1 MSPCCSGA
9 SRRCLKLDLNNIERT
24 FFFIFKI
31 LNVLLLVLL
40 PLYSLLQRGREVT
53 EFWEFPPIPE
63 SLTVVQGQS
72 LAVANWHVVVVLRFC
87 LAQWMLIGQGGQT
100 HL

>member
-1 MSPCCSGA
+1 M
-9 SRRCLKLDLNNIERT
+9 
-24 FFFIFKI
+24 
-31 LNVLLLVLL
+31 
-40 PLYSLLQRGREVT
+40 T
-53 EFWEFPPIPE
+53 EFWTFPPIPE